1 MKEHNTTS
9 DLSVAV
15 YEEVFTI
22 HDSDLRHFWN
32 VPSLKAYNDY
42 PQYSVH
48 ILYIIKVPLFSIYRH

>member
-22 HDSDLRHFWN
+22 HDSDLRHISGMF
-32 VPSLKAYNDY
+32 PA
-42 PQYSVH
+42 
-48 ILYIIKVPLFSIYRH
+48 